1 MHLFGNLGHSVILGP
16 FSLILI
22 AYLLSVGARRDAFA
36 FAVALIACLT
46 ATLLSKLFFGVCG
59 AEAPDLHI
67 ESPSGHESFSSFV
80 YGCLAV
86 LIATGRP
93 KQVQA
98 VIYGATA
105 LLFVLIGA
113 ARVVTRAHT
122 PEEVVAG
129 LLIGVVSAVLFRWLR
144 GEAGLFPVPWRAL
157 AFLSP
162 FALAL
167 AFAGLVVARNW
178 SPEYFIDAVGQ
189 RLGAHFGICL

>member
-1 MHLFGNLGHSVILGP
+1 
-16 FSLILI
+16 
-22 AYLLSVGARRDAFA
+22 
-36 FAVALIACLT
+36 
-46 ATLLSKLFFGVCG
+46 
-59 AEAPDLHI
+59 
-67 ESPSGHESFSSFV
+67 
-80 YGCLAV
+80 
-86 LIATGRP
+86 
-93 KQVQA
+93 